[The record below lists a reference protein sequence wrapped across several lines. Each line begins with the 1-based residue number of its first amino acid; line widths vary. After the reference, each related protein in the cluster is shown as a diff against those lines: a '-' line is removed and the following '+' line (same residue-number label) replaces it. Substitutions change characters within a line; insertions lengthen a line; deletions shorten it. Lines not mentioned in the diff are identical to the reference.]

1 MKPTGQ
7 RRKEWYPELFNLQG
21 KRRHGEAN
29 AESSKG
35 SSKQTS
41 ENRVIHLGQKGMES
55 GYPSELMGGQA
66 DETIPGLQMA
76 PKAPKYLRYG
86 TW

>member
-1 MKPTGQ
+1 
-7 RRKEWYPELFNLQG
+7 
-21 KRRHGEAN
+21 
-29 AESSKG
+29 
-35 SSKQTS
+35 
-41 ENRVIHLGQKGMES
+41 VIHLGQKGMES
-55 GYPSELMGGQA
+55 GYPSELIGWQA